1 MVAAMLT
8 PLFRYGEPRANAPFF
23 LVRSSQ
29 AGTGKTLLV
38 DTIALSVV
46 GEAAAA
52 CSLSQDRMGDESQ
65 KRVNAI
71 LRRGRAIV
79 KIDNVPSGTSFG
91 GSPWDEL
98 TTGGGRYE
106 GRELG
111 TENQAT
117 LDNLSTWF
125 LTGNNVQLTAD
136 SYRRVL
142 WVELEASSADPENR
156 SDFRHEKITE
166 YALEKRHQTL
176 ACLLVVQKAW
186 DQARARGERV
196 DVRRF
201 GSFEQWQCA
210 VGAAVVFAGLDDPA
224 TTRKGASDTDEGS
237 MTVSVLEALA
247 AFCDAFSY
255 PDGCRASA
263 LCEEVNYEEAPTKGD
278 ARRELRAAWLCMFD
292 EKGLTP
298 RKIGDWLK
306 RNQNVL
312 RENDVGDQLQ
322 LVSNRKDRKGF
333 ALWCVVRTA
342 KQAKLPV

>member
-1 MVAAMLT
+1 
-8 PLFRYGEPRANAPFF
+8 

-79 KIDNVPSGTSFG
+79 KIDNVPNGTAFG

-117 LDNLSTWF
+117 LDNLATWF

-142 WVELEASSADPENR
+142 WIELESTTADPENR
-156 SDFRHEKITE
+156 SDFRHEKIDE
-166 YALEKRHQTL
+166 YAAENRHKTL
-176 ACLLVVQKAW
+176 ARLIVIQMAW
-186 DQARARGERV
+186 DQARASGERV
-196 DVRRF
+196 EVKRF
-201 GSFEQWQCA
+201 GSFETWQRT
-210 VGAAVVFAGLDDPA
+210 VGSAVVFAGLDDPA

-237 MTVSVLEALA
+237 MMVSVLQAIA
-247 AFCDAFSY
+247 AFCDAFAY

-263 LCEEVNYEEAPTKGD
+263 LCEEVNYEEPPAKTV
-278 ARRELRAAWLCMFD
+278 ARRELRSAWLCLFD
-292 EKGLTP
+292 DKGLTP

-306 RNQNVL
+306 RNQNV
-312 RENDVGDQLQ
+312 RRDADDGTHLQ
-322 LVSNRKDRKGF
+322 LVSTKKDRKGF
-333 ALWCVVRTA
+333 ALWSVAKVE
-342 KQAKLPV
+342 KQATLKI